1 MKHTYKRIFIKPLA
15 TLLLIITIT
24 CSLSSCSFRKVD
36 STKLFNDN
44 TEAFQFVAEYL
55 NNTKYFPEITTD
67 NPLLDNP
74 LLIFMNVK
82 YERYGYI
89 FFLENKVSLKS
100 EIQNVKQIYA
110 LFKACSL
117 VRIIVPENEDVVV
130 FQTEPML
137 NDEYCIVYTKNGKQY
152 SDEYKK
158 LTKWL
163 SNNWYISKSL

>member
-67 NPLLDNP
+67 NPLLM
-74 LLIFMNVK
+74 FMNVK

-100 EIQNVKQIYA
+100 EIQNVKQIYE

-137 NDEYCIVYTKNGKQY
+137 NDEDCIVYTKNGKQY
-152 SDEYKK
+152 SDEYTK

-163 SNNWYISKSL
+163 SNNWYIAKSL